1 MTVEPVL
8 SEPATEQPGARS
20 QALSLRTIGFVVAT
34 WAVVAPL
41 HPFQDLASS
50 NMATAWESGDSLNQM
65 VYVSVAAVLVLLVTP
80 RYLDA
85 LRSALT
91 LPFILAIASLLLSVA
106 FSQNV
111 ELSLRRFG
119 FTMIVVVIAWTWL
132 LVPAGMRHFSWM
144 LGAVV
149 GAIIL
154 VCYIGVVVAPG
165 LAVHQVQD
173 LTEPSLAGAWRG
185 MYSHKNEAGAMMA
198 LFVFV
203 GLFVAAT
210 ANAAVGTIVALA
222 ALVFLFFTSAK
233 TSLILLPFVLVVSH
247 VAERARHLGV
257 KMAVCLGP
265 LLVLTVVI
273 VIACY
278 NAATSDMLNA
288 VLPDTSFTGRTDV
301 WRFALDHTMERPITG
316 HGFMAFWR
324 TRDVFSAETAQFWAN
339 LAAHSHNG
347 YLDIALTTGLPGLA
361 FTLMLIVVIP
371 LINFHNRADG
381 ETNRVLS
388 LLLVRFWLFGI
399 YVNCFESALFDRGN
413 RIWFFLLSASFGLH
427 FLARYRIK
435 PAV

>member
-1 MTVEPVL
+1 MTFECGRF
-8 SEPATEQPGARS
+8 EPAIDRTGTASEG
-20 QALSLRTIGFVVAT
+20 LSLRTIVFIVAT
-34 WAVVAPL
+34 WAILAPL
-41 HPFQDLASS
+41 RPFADLASS
-50 NMATAWESGDSLNQM
+50 DMATAWETGDSLNQL
-65 VYVSVAAVLVLLVTP
+65 VYVSVATVLVALVAP
-80 RYLDA
+80 RCLDA

-91 LPFILAIASLLLSVA
+91 LPFVLAIACLLLSVA

-149 GAIIL
+149 GAIL
-154 VCYIGVVVAPG
+154 FVCYVGVAVAPG
-165 LAVHQVQD
+165 LAMHQVQD
-173 LTEPSLAGAWRG
+173 LTEPALAGAWRG
-185 MYSHKNEAGAMMA
+185 MYAHKNETGAMMA

-210 ANAAVGTIVALA
+210 ANAAAGTMIVLS

-233 TSLILLPFVLVVSH
+233 TSMILLPFVLVVSFL
-247 VAERARHLGV
+247 AERARRLAT
-257 KMAVCLGP
+257 KMAICLGP
-265 LLVLTVVI
+265 LMVLAWVI

-278 NAATSDMLNA
+278 NASTSDVLNA

-301 WRFALDHTMERPITG
+301 WRFAIDHALERPLTG

-324 TRDVFSAETAQFWAN
+324 TRDVFSAELANFWAN

-361 FTLMLIVVIP
+361 STLLLIVVMP
-371 LINFHNRADG
+371 LINFHERADG

-388 LLLVRFWLFGI
+388 LLFLRFWLFGI

-427 FLARYRIK
+427 FLARYRIR
-435 PAV
+435 P

>member
-1 MTVEPVL
+1 MTIESIR
-8 SEPATEQPGARS
+8 SEPAIDRPGAAP
-20 QALSLRTIGFVVAT
+20 QGLALRTIGFVVAT
-34 WAVVAPL
+34 WAVLAPL
-41 HPFQDLASS
+41 HPFPDLASS
-50 NMATAWESGDSLNQM
+50 DMATAWESGDSLNQV
-65 VYVSVAAVLVLLVTP
+65 VYVLVAAVLVLLVAP
-80 RYLDA
+80 RSLDA

-91 LPFILAIASLLLSVA
+91 LPFVLAISALLLSVA

-132 LVPAGMRHFSWM
+132 LVRAGMRHFSWM

-149 GAIIL
+149 GAIVL
-154 VCYIGVVVAPG
+154 VCYIGVVAVPG

-173 LTEPSLAGAWRG
+173 LTEPSLAGTWRG
-185 MYSHKNEAGAMMA
+185 MYAHKNEAGAMMA

-210 ANAAVGTIVALA
+210 ANAAVGMVIALA

-257 KMAVCLGP
+257 KMVVCLGP
-265 LLVLTVVI
+265 LLVLAWVI

-278 NAATSDMLNA
+278 SAATSDVLNA

-301 WRFALDHTMERPITG
+301 WRFAIDHAMERPITG

-324 TRDVFSAETAQFWAN
+324 TRDVFSAEMANFWAN
-339 LAAHSHNG
+339 LAAHSHDG
-347 YLDIALTTGLPGLA
+347 YMDIALTTGLPGLA
-361 FTLMLIVVIP
+361 FTLILIVVMP
-371 LINFHNRADG
+371 LINFHNRANG

-388 LLLVRFWLFGI
+388 LLFLRFWLFGI

-427 FLARYRIK
+427 FLARYRIR
-435 PAV
+435 A